1 MRKDV
6 QHIARWKYKYTY
18 IICNYIIYIIIY
30 ISRQLTGGS
39 YWLNWICN
47 YDYNRLLIRE
57 GIAVLNY

>member
-1 MRKDV
+1 MFNTLLDESTSI
-6 QHIARWKYKYTY
+6 HSF
-18 IICNYIIYIIIY
+18 ICNYIIYIIIY
-30 ISRQLTGGS
+30 ISGQLNGGS